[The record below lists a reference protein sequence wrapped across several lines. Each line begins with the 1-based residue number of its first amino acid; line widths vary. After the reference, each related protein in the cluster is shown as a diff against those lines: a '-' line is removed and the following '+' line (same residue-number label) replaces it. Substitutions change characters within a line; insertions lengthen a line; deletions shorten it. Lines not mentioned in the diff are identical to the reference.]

1 MSLGASPAATLEEV
15 GGCAMPITWKGR
27 PLGGLSG
34 LAHVVGDLYY
44 AVRDDGSHGALFT
57 LRIGVDRATGA
68 ATNCEILA
76 EGRLKGRDDLEDVVW
91 DAAAKRVWVCD
102 ERDGSIRAFDPGTG
116 DETARV
122 DVPKAFDAFVFN
134 RSFESLALRPGG
146 LEMWTCNEEAL
157 NRRAAKGRTK
167 HRAAPVAPDT
177 PDVDDGPLSTRE
189 QGSRVRLQKFTRT
202 GPDAA
207 WTPAGQ
213 WAYVTDPIGGAP
225 FLDKARSGV
234 SDVLCLD
241 DGTLLVLE
249 REMSIRKGDLLLPSF
264 RCRIYEVDFAGA
276 TDTSGLLSLMDPSVH
291 PVKKTRR
298 FGARTGF
305 AMYEGSCLGPE
316 LADGSRS
323 VLLVADGDDG
333 AANRILALKLR

>member
-1 MSLGASPAATLEEV
+1 M
-15 GGCAMPITWKGR
+15 
-27 PLGGLSG
+27 
-34 LAHVVGDLYY
+34 
-44 AVRDDGSHGALFT
+44 
-57 LRIGVDRATGA
+57 
-68 ATNCEILA
+68 
-76 EGRLKGRDDLEDVVW
+76 
-91 DAAAKRVWVCD
+91 
-102 ERDGSIRAFDPGTG
+102 
-116 DETARV
+116 
-122 DVPKAFDAFVFN
+122 
-134 RSFESLALRPGG
+134 
-146 LEMWTCNEEAL
+146 
-157 NRRAAKGRTK
+157 
-167 HRAAPVAPDT
+167 
-177 PDVDDGPLSTRE
+177 DDGPLSTRE

-276 TDTSGLLSLMDPSVH
+276 TDTSGLLSLTDPSVH